1 MVMDEVEKSADRKFV
16 RQLEAYFAKTVTGR
30 YRTAW
35 IVPTPFFV
43 SSDMTYPV
51 QAADLCIYCL
61 NWGFRLPT
69 QGMNAPKRD
78 EIGNEFGPWLN
89 QLQFEGDGKK
99 DGNVFKCWGIVY
111 VPNPYAPG
119 RV

>member
-1 MVMDEVEKSADRKFV
+1 MDEVEKATDRKFV
-16 RQLEAYFAKTVTGR
+16 GQMEAYFTKTATGR
-30 YRTAW
+30 YRTSW

-69 QGMNAPKRD
+69 QGMTARKRS
-78 EIGNEFGPWLN
+78 EIGDEFGPWLN
-89 QLQFEGDGKK
+89 QLQFHGEAYK
-99 DGNVFKCWGIVY
+99 DGEVFRSWGIVY
-111 VPNPYAPG
+111 VANPYASG
-119 RV
+119 RA